1 MVLKFNWVRLNERKK
16 LTNLVT
22 AMPRCVLLNLFA
34 VLYIFVAK
42 LIYTK
47 ILQLLQMILHYWST
61 KGY

>member
-22 AMPRCVLLNLFA
+22 AMPRCVVLNLFA

>member
-22 AMPRCVLLNLFA
+22 AMPRCVVLNLFA
-34 VLYIFVAK
+34 VLYTFVAK

-47 ILQLLQMILHYWST
+47 ILQLLQRILHYWST